1 MTKRPRKTL
10 KTVVFDLDQAMES
23 IAPTALAQEWD
34 NVGLIVGDP
43 AAMIHRVLLC
53 IDLTHAVIDEAIR
66 KRIELVLA
74 YHPPIFRPIGTLRAD
89 STGTDALVFR
99 CVEEGIAIYATH
111 TALDAA
117 EGGTNDVIAALLGIQ
132 QTGPLEWVDQAG
144 PGQHKLVVFVPP
156 EEVENVADAMFAA
169 GAGQIG
175 DYSRCSYRVCG
186 TGTFLGGESTS
197 PAVGRKGRLE
207 YVEEVRLE
215 AIVPGQVL
223 PGVIQSMIEAHSY
236 EEPAFDIYPLKPKPA
251 RGIGRVGALPGAI
264 TLSSLARKLKRSTGA
279 TCVQTVGPVD
289 RKVSRAVIVVGA
301 AGSLPFR
308 IPLMPRD
315 VIITGEIR
323 HHDALTIQRHDC
335 TAIALGHWASERPVL
350 EPLAKRLQESLP
362 GIALTVSRADADP
375 FHPA

>member
-1 MTKRPRKTL
+1 MTKRPRRTRKTMVL
-10 KTVVFDLDQAMES
+10 NLCQAMES
-23 IAPTALAQEWD
+23 IAPTTLAQEWD
-34 NVGLIVGDP
+34 NVGLIAGDP
-43 AAMIHRVLLC
+43 TATIHRVLLC

-99 CVEEGIAIYATH
+99 CIQRGIALYATH
-111 TALDAA
+111 TALDTA

-132 QTGPLEWVDQAG
+132 ETEPLEGVDQAS
-144 PGQHKLVVFVPP
+144 PVEHKLVVFVPP
-156 EEVENVADAMFAA
+156 EEVEKVADAMFAT
-169 GAGQIG
+169 GAGHIG
-175 DYSRCSYRVCG
+175 DYSRCSYRVRG

-215 AIVPGQVL
+215 AIVPDQAL

-251 RGIGRVGALPGAI
+251 RGIGRAGALPGTV
-264 TLSSLARKLKRSTGA
+264 TLSNLARRLKRSTGA

-289 RKVSRAVIVVGA
+289 RTVARAVIIVGA

-350 EPLAKRLQESLP
+350 EPLAKRLQKSLP
-362 GIALTVSRADADP
+362 DVTFTVSRADTDP